1 MTGLEKMK
9 LEILEEA
16 KSAAEN
22 KIAQAEKEAQEII
35 ESAKAQAEKISADI
49 YQKSQRDAA
58 NYNER
63 IVSATDLQ
71 KRTNIL
77 KAKQEIIAEI
87 IDKAYEKIKN
97 SDTETYFETIF
108 KVLENNVLGQE
119 GKMIFSVGDFEKITE
134 QHRDKIAEIAKNKGG
149 SLTVESK
156 ESGIEDGFI
165 LVYGDVEENCT
176 FKALFDAKRN
186 DMADTVNKILFL

>member
-35 ESAKAQAEKISADI
+35 ESAKAQAEKISADV

-97 SDTETYFETIF
+97 SDTETYFDTVF

-119 GKMIFSVGDFEKITE
+119 GKIVFSVGDFEKMTE

-149 SLTVESK
+149 SLGVESK